1 MTLRKYGPGLLV
13 AIFVFVFANLIDYL
27 RYRRLIPGYDYL
39 IGYGLP
45 FEFFVKGGTLDVERR
60 ILWPAVA
67 GNLAAILVFAGV
79 LSWVLNLRRN
89 RRSTT

>member
-1 MTLRKYGPGLLV
+1 MKVRKYGLGLLV
-13 AIFVFVFANLIDYL
+13 ATCVFVFANMIDYL

-67 GNLAAILVFAGV
+67 GNLVAILVLAAV
-79 LSWVLNLRRN
+79 LSWVVNLRRN
-89 RRSTT
+89 RRGTT